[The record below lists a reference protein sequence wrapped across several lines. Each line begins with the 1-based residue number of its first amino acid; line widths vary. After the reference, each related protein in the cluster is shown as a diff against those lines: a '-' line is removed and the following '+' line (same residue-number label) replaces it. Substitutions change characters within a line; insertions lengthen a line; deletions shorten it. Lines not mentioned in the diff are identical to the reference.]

1 MKLEE
6 AYAIVEEQQ
15 RWYKIKEYGNMA
27 NELEDAAKKLRLD
40 VARIKAIID
49 SSKKSDIKWKD
60 MAYTGYRNLFTKG
73 YEFKENCLEILKRRK
88 EYNQDPNSPR
98 AKLYAKGYSIS
109 NNDLISIANKGVR
122 FYSEAYANAK
132 ELTKLIRLGQ
142 KLGLLKI
149 NIPSVEFRQPI
160 VEDEDVES
168 NNRNIL

>member
-6 AYAIVEEQQ
+6 AYVIVEEQQ
-15 RWYKIKEYGNMA
+15 RWYRIKEYGDMA
-27 NELEDAAKKLRLD
+27 NELEDASEKLKLD
-40 VARIKAIID
+40 IARIKRIID
-49 SSKKSDIKWKD
+49 SCQKSDIKWKD

-88 EYNQDPNSPR
+88 EYDQNPNSPR
-98 AKLYAKGYSIS
+98 AKLYVKGYNIA
-109 NNDLISIANKGVR
+109 NDALITIANKGVR
-122 FYSEAYANAK
+122 FYSEAYTNAK
-132 ELTKLIRLGQ
+132 ELTRLIRLGQ
-142 KLGLLKI
+142 KLGILKI